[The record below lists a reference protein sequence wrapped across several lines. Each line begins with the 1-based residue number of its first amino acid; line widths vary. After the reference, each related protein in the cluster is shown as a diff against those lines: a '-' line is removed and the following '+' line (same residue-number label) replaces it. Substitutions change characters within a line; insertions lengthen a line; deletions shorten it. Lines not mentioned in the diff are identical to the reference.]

1 MQDVFDWAR
10 QVINARAT
18 DKTMAAVP
26 GAATPALTNV
36 YLPGISGHE
45 AIHLFIQHFPK
56 VPVLMVSGLPD
67 VDVIRKWRAEDGF
80 GVFRLQ
86 LGLRERIIEQTF
98 FWSPRGQANDLP
110 AENSERMRCDRSV

>member
-1 MQDVFDWAR
+1 MLCCPRLPAASSKAEQPEILHGRSLAPARKRNKPTSPRVQTLQDVFDWAR

-56 VPVLMVSGLPD
+56 VPV
-67 VDVIRKWRAEDGF
+67 
-80 GVFRLQ
+80 
-86 LGLRERIIEQTF
+86 
-98 FWSPRGQANDLP
+98 
-110 AENSERMRCDRSV
+110 